1 MIRYEVIIY
10 WSEEDQAFI
19 AEVPELAGCMADGA
33 TYQEAI
39 ANAEVVI
46 QEWIETASEL
56 GRPIPEP
63 KGFGVQVPRV
73 APFACRVLLACY
85 PPS

>member
-1 MIRYEVIIY
+1 METKDKKTIRYEIIIS

-19 AEVPELAGCMADGA
+19 AEVPDLPGCMADG
-33 TYQEAI
+33 TTQEEAL

-46 QEWIETASEL
+46 QEWIETAQEL

-63 KGFGVQVPRV
+63 KRRLPK
-73 APFACRVLLACY
+73 A
-85 PPS
+85 